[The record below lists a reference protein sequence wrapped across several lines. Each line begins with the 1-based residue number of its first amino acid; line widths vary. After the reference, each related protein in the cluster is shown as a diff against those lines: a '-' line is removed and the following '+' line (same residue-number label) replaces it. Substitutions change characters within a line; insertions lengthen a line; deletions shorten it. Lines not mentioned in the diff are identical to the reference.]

1 MKEGG
6 DQTKWI
12 TLQCILYLSNVLFLS
27 YVTNVVFLSYVTNV
41 CFISYV
47 TNVFLRHVTN
57 VIFSFTEAG
66 PKEE

>member
-1 MKEGG
+1 M
-6 DQTKWI
+6 
-12 TLQCILYLSNVLFLS
+12 LQMFL
-27 YVTNVVFLSYVTNV
+27 FLSYVTNV
-41 CFISYV
+41 CFISYVTKVCFLSYV

>member
-1 MKEGG
+1 M
-6 DQTKWI
+6 
-12 TLQCILYLSNVLFLS
+12 FL
-27 YVTNVVFLSYVTNV
+27 FLSYVTNV
-41 CFISYV
+41 CFISYVTKVCFLSYV